1 MPIAV
6 PLFTAISNIKQI
18 SLINKNYYDNLYPIF
33 VKFQTTIFDVCNSGN
48 SFSSPLIT
56 LLPDRGI
63 FCKVLTEMCKIRRTS
78 SPVR

>member
-1 MPIAV
+1 MPKAF

-56 LLPDRGI
+56 LLQDRGI
-63 FCKVLTEMCKIRRTS
+63 FHQ
-78 SPVR
+78 

>member
-1 MPIAV
+1 MPKAF
-6 PLFTAISNIKQI
+6 PLFTSISNIKQI

-63 FCKVLTEMCKIRRTS
+63 FHQ
-78 SPVR
+78 